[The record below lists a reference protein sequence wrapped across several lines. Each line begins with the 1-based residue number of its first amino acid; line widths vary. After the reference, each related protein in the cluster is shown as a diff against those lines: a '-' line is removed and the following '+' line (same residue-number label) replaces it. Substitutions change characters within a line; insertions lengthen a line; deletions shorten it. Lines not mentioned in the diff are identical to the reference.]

1 MNPWYFI
8 LGPLALC
15 LLGFIVCK
23 FGEAIDHWK
32 RYDDP
37 LDFIFAVLVTISYS
51 SMLYGFYLLILKK

>member
-8 LGPLALC
+8 LGPLAFCVVGL
-15 LLGFIVCK
+15 IVCK

-37 LDFIFAVLVTISYS
+37 LNFIFVVLGTAGWS
-51 SMLYGFYLLILKK
+51 SLIYGFYLLILKK

>member
-8 LGPLALC
+8 LGPLAFC
-15 LLGFIVCK
+15 FLGLIVCK

-37 LDFIFAVLVTISYS
+37 LHFILVVLGTIGWS
-51 SMLYGFYLLILKK
+51 SLIYGFYLLILKK